1 MTFVEFAFIHGK
13 EKLFGVIKK
22 IVIQGEM
29 EPVDNGIASDEINS
43 INIDENFIKIKIAQ
57 HISGEF
63 PDGFDKIVLDIDI
76 TTQQEYLSI
85 FGCASSKTASI
96 LVVTTVTSFRSRI

>member
-43 INIDENFIKIKIAQ
+43 INIDENFIRIKITQ
-57 HISGEF
+57 CIGSEF
-63 PDGFDKIVLDIDI
+63 FDDFDKIVLDIDI

-85 FGCASSKTASI
+85 FGLC
-96 LVVTTVTSFRSRI
+96 

>member
-43 INIDENFIKIKIAQ
+43 INLTK
-57 HISGEF
+57 
-63 PDGFDKIVLDIDI
+63 
-76 TTQQEYLSI
+76 TLSE
-85 FGCASSKTASI
+85 
-96 LVVTTVTSFRSRI
+96 

>member
-76 TTQQEYLSI
+76 TTQQERLS
-85 FGCASSKTASI
+85 A
-96 LVVTTVTSFRSRI
+96 FRLRQFQKPSQYWW